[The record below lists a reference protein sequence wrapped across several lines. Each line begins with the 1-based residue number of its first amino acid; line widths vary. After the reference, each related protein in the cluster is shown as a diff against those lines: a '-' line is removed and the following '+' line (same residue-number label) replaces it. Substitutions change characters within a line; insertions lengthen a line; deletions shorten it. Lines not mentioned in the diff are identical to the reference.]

1 MINWLALRIRLVHQI
16 KKVYRWC
23 LIICNRWRGL
33 RGLLLDDGLWF
44 IVWGACWEI
53 KIELSKTLKIVI
65 MILLF
70 VYFFRAFAKLWKWVI
85 TSYLRYNYFLFFILM
100 FISYRFPHPWLK
112 WSIINKTL
120 KMHLILR
127 NPNTMIINIVPKLKV
142 NIKQSW
148 ITFEFTSFIYIST
161 LNLIWLFSFHL
172 RKNK

>member
-1 MINWLALRIRLVHQI
+1 
-16 KKVYRWC
+16 
-23 LIICNRWRGL
+23 
-33 RGLLLDDGLWF
+33 
-44 IVWGACWEI
+44 
-53 KIELSKTLKIVI
+53 
-65 MILLF
+65 
-70 VYFFRAFAKLWKWVI
+70 
-85 TSYLRYNYFLFFILM
+85 M

-120 KMHLILR
+120 KLHLILR